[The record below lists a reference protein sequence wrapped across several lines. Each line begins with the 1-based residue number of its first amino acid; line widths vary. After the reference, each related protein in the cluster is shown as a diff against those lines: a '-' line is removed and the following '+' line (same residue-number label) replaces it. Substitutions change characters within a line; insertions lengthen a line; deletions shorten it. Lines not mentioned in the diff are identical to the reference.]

1 MYSDQQ
7 GYSQS
12 AAHPASQPVGHNIA
26 HGPYVPGADDA
37 PLRAGEPIADPANGE
52 AGGEETSFE
61 AALKARYERLSLL
74 TLDLAQEAGEAVRDR
89 ARTERGAGPGRFDH
103 GVRAMTKAIWAH
115 TVIERLRTG
124 KPVVISGFGCFRS
137 RRTAPPHESGWG
149 RADRPQDLC
158 IRSQCVAPPQEA
170 ELGRA
175 DRPKCGRTFGE
186 QSSDNF
192 PHQESESRSQCV
204 APPQESGLGRADR
217 PTSNHTKPSRT
228 FGDQGP
234 LSRSQPVTPPQG
246 RAINTKPPP

>member
-1 MYSDQQ
+1 MVLDQQ

-26 HGPYVPGADDA
+26 HGPGVRWADDA
-37 PLRAGEPIADPANGE
+37 PPRAGETLTEPAS
-52 AGGEETSFE
+52 GEETSFE

-124 KPVVISGFGCFRS
+124 KPVAISGFGCFRS

-158 IRSQCVAPPQEA
+158 IRS
-170 ELGRA
+170 R
-175 DRPKCGRTFGE
+175 
-186 QSSDNF
+186 
-192 PHQESESRSQCV
+192 CV

-217 PTSNHTKPSRT
+217 PKPSRAFGEQDLGIRSQCVAPPQEAELGRDDRPKSNDTKPSRT

>member
-52 AGGEETSFE
+52 AGGEENSFE

-124 KPVVISGFGCFRS
+124 KSVACFSS

-158 IRSQCVAPPQEA
+158 IRSRCVAPP
-170 ELGRA
+170 LGRA
-175 DRPKCGRTFGE
+175 DRPKPSRAFGE
-186 QSSDNF
+186 QDLGI
-192 PHQESESRSQCV
+192 RSQCV

-217 PTSNHTKPSRT
+217 PTSNHTKTHLDDGPDDGPGE
-228 FGDQGP
+228 FGE
-234 LSRSQPVTPPQG
+234 PVPTHAPQG

>member
-1 MYSDQQ
+1 MVLDQQ

-26 HGPYVPGADDA
+26 HGPGDRWADDA
-37 PLRAGEPIADPANGE
+37 PPRAGETLTEPANGE

-124 KPVVISGFGCFRS
+124 KPVAISGFGCFRS
-137 RRTAPPHESGWG
+137 RRAAPPHESGWG
-149 RADRPQDLC
+149 RADRHQDLC
-158 IRSQCVAPPQEA
+158 IRSRCVAPPLGRADRPKPSRAFGEQDLGIRSQCVAPPQEA

-175 DRPKCGRTFGE
+175 DRP
-186 QSSDNF
+186 
-192 PHQESESRSQCV
+192 
-204 APPQESGLGRADR
+204 
-217 PTSNHTKPSRT
+217 TSNHTKTHLDDGPDDRPGE
-228 FGDQGP
+228 FGE
-234 LSRSQPVTPPQG
+234 PVPTRAPQG
-246 RAINTKPPP
+246 RAFNTKPPP